1 MKPMVKNPIKC
12 IEQKEG
18 SKIRKRKEKKKRLAE
33 RRAKQIA
40 IEKQKGTYQKPGLVE
55 TLTTKLKGGLS

>member
-1 MKPMVKNPIKC
+1 MKPMVKNPIRC

-18 SKIRKRKEKKKRLAE
+18 KNVRKRKEKKKRLAE

-40 IEKQKGTYQKPGLVE
+40 IEKQKGIYQKPGLVE
-55 TLTTKLKGGLS
+55 TLTTKIKGGIS

>member
-1 MKPMVKNPIKC
+1 MKPMVKNPIRC

-18 SKIRKRKEKKKRLAE
+18 RTIRKRKEKKKRLAE

-40 IEKQKGTYQKPGLVE
+40 IEKQKGTYQRPGLIE
-55 TLTTKLKGGLS
+55 TLSNKLR